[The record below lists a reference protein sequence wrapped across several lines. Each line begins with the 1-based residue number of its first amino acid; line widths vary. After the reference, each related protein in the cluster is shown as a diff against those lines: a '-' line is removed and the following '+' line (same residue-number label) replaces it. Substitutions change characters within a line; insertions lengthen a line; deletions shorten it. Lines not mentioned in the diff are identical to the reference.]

1 MAFKNIHSSFSNKQI
16 SISLALV
23 LVLLFGC
30 FALWH
35 QKSPAVLSMPEVEQ
49 LRIDATNA
57 HKKNAE
63 QTLLT
68 AAKHDQVLAQNA
80 IGQIYLAQG
89 KIKQALIWLERA
101 ARQGHSSAG
110 VTLGKLYLRGDQGIT
125 KKYDQA
131 LYWFKPA
138 AEAGDASAAYYMGII
153 YQHGYGQPINTT
165 EAVKWFQ
172 VAAQQQQ
179 ANAMFMLA
187 NAYRDG
193 DGILQNKAEAI
204 RLYQAAADLELP
216 EAIQELAMAY
226 RHGTL
231 GLSVDQAAYQRQTL
245 EIAHSLKHPAMTP

>member
-1 MAFKNIHSSFSNKQI
+1 MIFKNIRGDYSNKRI
-16 SISLALV
+16 SISLVLV
-23 LVLLFGC
+23 LVLLLGC

-35 QKSPAVLSMPEVEQ
+35 QKSPAKLSMPEVEQ

-57 HKKNAE
+57 QEKDAE
-63 QTLLT
+63 KILLT
-68 AAKHDQVLAQNA
+68 AAKHEQVLAQNA

-89 KIKQALIWLERA
+89 KTKAALIWLARA
-101 ARQGHSSAG
+101 ARQGNTTAG
-110 VTLGKLYLRGDQGIT
+110 VTLGKLYLRGDQGIA
-125 KKYDQA
+125 KKHDQA
-131 LYWFKPA
+131 MYWFKPA
-138 AEAGDASAAYYMGII
+138 AESGDASAAYYMGII
-153 YQHGYGQPINTT
+153 YQHGYGQPINST

-193 DGILQNKAEAI
+193 DGIPQNKAEAI

-231 GLSVDQAAYQRQTL
+231 GLSVDHAAYQQQTL
-245 EIAHSLKHPAMTP
+245 EIAHALKHPAMTP